1 MRERLYGFAAE
12 QLGIER
18 RALERDAQAV
28 IALLDGEGG

>member
-18 RALERDAQAV
+18 RALERDAKKVVAR
-28 IALLDGEGG
+28 LGGEGA